1 MLNDHTIRVRDKGS
15 GFVLLS
21 NEQHCEKVQHQINRS
36 SFTLLNSDSTKLFE
50 DKINTRIEK
59 WITCKAID
67 ENWKRFIKLKDVKPG
82 KMCEIIKTPKEINSA
97 RIITSGSGTAMEN
110 LSIFVEKCL
119 VAEVQKI
126 GTRIQDTEHS

>member
-21 NEQHCEKVQHQINRS
+21 NEQHCEKVQHQINRR

-50 DKINTRIEK
+50 DKINRWIEK

-82 KMCEIIKTPKEINSA
+82 KMYEIIKTPKEINSA

-126 GTRIQDTEHS
+126 GTRIQDTQHS